1 MFTDSHC
8 HIYNEYYEDI
18 QNILQKANSLSVSR
32 FFVSGCSTT
41 SNSEVLSLLKYPNVY
56 GCLGLHPEET
66 DNCNEE
72 DFSFLES
79 NLTQKKIIAIGEIG
93 LDYHYTKENKEAQK
107 QLFIRQLELAQKYS
121 LPVVIHSR
129 EATQDTIDIL
139 KQFPLVKGVIH
150 SFSGSLETALIY
162 INMGYKLGINGVVTF
177 KNSHLKDIIPSF
189 ISSIILETD
198 SPFLTPHPYR
208 GTKNDPSYIR
218 NIAEF
223 ISNISGISL
232 EELSKITNANIYEIF
247 KI

>member
-79 NLTQKKIIAIGEIG
+79 NLTQEK
-93 LDYHYTKENKEAQK
+93 
-107 QLFIRQLELAQKYS
+107 
-121 LPVVIHSR
+121 
-129 EATQDTIDIL
+129 
-139 KQFPLVKGVIH
+139 
-150 SFSGSLETALIY
+150 SF
-162 INMGYKLGINGVVTF
+162 NW
-177 KNSHLKDIIPSF
+177 PSAC
-189 ISSIILETD
+189 
-198 SPFLTPHPYR
+198 
-208 GTKNDPSYIR
+208 GT
-218 NIAEF
+218 
-223 ISNISGISL
+223 
-232 EELSKITNANIYEIF
+232 
-247 KI
+247 